1 MVTNFFDAI
10 TVALHNTFGDNY
22 KYYLE
27 IVEQNAKKPCFVVD
41 ALTPIIRSAGLRKYE
56 FTIPIM
62 IHYFTNEPDTQK
74 AKRDSYDVGERIFDA
89 LEYLHVDD
97 RIIRGEDVTIELVE
111 GVLEF
116 SITYRLTGLTLP
128 EIIYM
133 EECTYNG
140 WPVPA
145 P

>member
-1 MVTNFFDAI
+1 
-10 TVALHNTFGDNY
+10 
-22 KYYLE
+22 
-27 IVEQNAKKPCFVVD
+27 
-41 ALTPIIRSAGLRKYE
+41 
-56 FTIPIM
+56 M

-97 RIIRGEDVTIELVE
+97 IIVRGEDVTIELVE

-133 EECTYNG
+133 EKCTYNG